1 MNPASRPLRVL
12 LVEDRL
18 SDAELV
24 LLQLRRA
31 GYEPEWRRVDT
42 QEDFT
47 ANLHPELDVIL
58 SDFSMPGFDGLRALE
73 IVMEQ
78 GLEIPFI
85 LISGTIGEDTAV
97 EAMKQGAA
105 DYLLKDRLGR
115 LGTAVDHALQN
126 TRVRRERLAAAAALR
141 ESEDRFRQLAE
152 NIQDVFW
159 MTDLGKRE
167 MLYIS
172 PAYETIWGRPCA
184 ELADSAFAWVEAIH
198 PDDRQRVIAAS
209 ARQVAGTYDEEYRI
223 IRPDGS
229 LRWIRD
235 RAFPVTNEAGEID
248 RVVGVARD
256 ITAGKVDRDALQLFR
271 SLVDHSNDTIE
282 VIDPET
288 GRFLD
293 INEKGC
299 TDLGYTREEFM
310 TLRVS
315 DVNPVINSGNW
326 PQWTNKIRL
335 AGSVS
340 TEGFHRRKN
349 GTTFPVEVSAKWV
362 HLDRDYVVTIVR
374 DITKRKHNEHRFRRL
389 VDSNA
394 QGVMFR
400 QTDGAITDANEA
412 FLRITGYSRAEL
424 EAGLL
429 NWIALTPPEYAH
441 LDENCLWELAAHGV
455 CAPYEKEYTRKD
467 GTRVPVLVGAAA
479 FEYNPQEGVCFVVDL
494 TDLRRLEQQFLR
506 AQRMESIGT
515 LAGGIAHDLNN
526 VLSPII
532 MALDL
537 MKLKFRDPSSQNLL
551 EIISTSANRGAD
563 MVRQVLS
570 FARGVE
576 GRRIDVRISDLLQE
590 IGKIANDTFLKS
602 IMVNLTIPTDL
613 WAVTG
618 DPTQL
623 HQVLLNLCVNAR
635 DSMPVGGTLSLA
647 AENVNFDVHDAGLHP
662 GSTPGRY
669 VIVEVRDTGTGI
681 APDVLEKIFD
691 PFFTTKE
698 IGKGTGLGLSTT
710 QAIVK
715 NHGGFIEV
723 SSEIGIGTAFRI
735 YLPVRAGV
743 SGRVARVAPEL
754 PRGHGELILIVDDE
768 TTVRQITRQTL
779 EVFGYSVLLAT
790 DGSDAGTVYAAHHQE
805 IAAVLTDMMMP
816 VMDGVATIQSLKRIN
831 PAVRIIA
838 ASGGHAGE
846 VSHLGVR
853 HFLQKPYTA
862 ETLLKALAEVL
873 AAD

>member
-1 MNPASRPLRVL
+1 
-12 LVEDRL
+12 
-18 SDAELV
+18 
-24 LLQLRRA
+24 
-31 GYEPEWRRVDT
+31 
-42 QEDFT
+42 
-47 ANLHPELDVIL
+47 
-58 SDFSMPGFDGLRALE
+58 
-73 IVMEQ
+73 
-78 GLEIPFI
+78 
-85 LISGTIGEDTAV
+85 
-97 EAMKQGAA
+97 
-105 DYLLKDRLGR
+105 
-115 LGTAVDHALQN
+115 
-126 TRVRRERLAAAAALR
+126 
-141 ESEDRFRQLAE
+141 
-152 NIQDVFW
+152 
-159 MTDLGKRE
+159 
-167 MLYIS
+167 
-172 PAYETIWGRPCA
+172 
-184 ELADSAFAWVEAIH
+184 
-198 PDDRQRVIAAS
+198 
-209 ARQVAGTYDEEYRI
+209 
-223 IRPDGS
+223 
-229 LRWIRD
+229 
-235 RAFPVTNEAGEID
+235 
-248 RVVGVARD
+248 
-256 ITAGKVDRDALQLFR
+256 
-271 SLVDHSNDTIE
+271 
-282 VIDPET
+282 
-288 GRFLD
+288 
-293 INEKGC
+293 
-299 TDLGYTREEFM
+299 
-310 TLRVS
+310 
-315 DVNPVINSGNW
+315 
-326 PQWTNKIRL
+326 
-335 AGSVS
+335 
-340 TEGFHRRKN
+340 
-349 GTTFPVEVSAKWV
+349 
-362 HLDRDYVVTIVR
+362 
-374 DITKRKHNEHRFRRL
+374 
-389 VDSNA
+389 
-394 QGVMFR
+394 
-400 QTDGAITDANEA
+400 
-412 FLRITGYSRAEL
+412 
-424 EAGLL
+424 
-429 NWIALTPPEYAH
+429 
-441 LDENCLWELAAHGV
+441 
-455 CAPYEKEYTRKD
+455 
-467 GTRVPVLVGAAA
+467 
-479 FEYNPQEGVCFVVDL
+479 
-494 TDLRRLEQQFLR
+494 
-506 AQRMESIGT
+506 
-515 LAGGIAHDLNN
+515 
-526 VLSPII
+526 
-532 MALDL
+532 

-735 YLPVRAGV
+735 YLPVSAGV
-743 SGRVARVAPEL
+743 SGRVARVVPEL

-790 DGSDAGTVYAAHHQE
+790 DGSDAGTVYAARHQE
-805 IAAVLTDMMMP
+805 IAIVLTDMMMP

-873 AAD
+873 AAE